1 MPGFPVHHQF
11 PELTQT
17 HVHWVGDA
25 IQPSHPLYPLL
36 LLPSIFPRL
45 RVFSIESVLCIRWP
59 KYFQCNSTYNE
70 YSGLI
75 SFRTDWFDLL
85 VVQGTLKSPLQYHN
99 LKALILQ
106 HSAFSMVHNAHMY
119 MTIGKMIALTLQTF
133 VSKVMSLLFN
143 VLSRFVIA
151 FLPRR
156 MCLLISWLQLPSVV
170 ILEPKGEKWNLSLF
184 PLFDLLFTMK
194 WWDWMPW
201 S

>member
-1 MPGFPVHHQF
+1 MSWQ
-11 PELTQT
+11 
-17 HVHWVGDA
+17 HV
-25 IQPSHPLYPLL
+25 L
-36 LLPSIFPRL
+36 
-45 RVFSIESVLCIRWP
+45 IRWP
-59 KYFQCNSTYNE
+59 KYWSFSFNISPCNE
-70 YSGLI
+70 YWELI
-75 SFRTDWFDLL
+75 SLRTDLFVLL
-85 VVQGTLKSPLQYHN
+85 AVQGTLKSPLQHHN
-99 LKALILQ
+99 LKASILRC
-106 HSAFSMVHNAHMY
+106 SVFSMVHNAHMY

-201 S
+201 SSFSNVDFQVSVFTLLFNLHQEAL

>member
-106 HSAFSMVHNAHMY
+106 HSAFSMVQNAHMY